1 MPVVYAY
8 ICRHGRKYPVFLI
21 GQSTHTSFVGRR
33 IIEYKAV
40 SE

>member
-8 ICRHGRKYPVFLI
+8 ICRWERKYPVFLI
-21 GQSTHTSFVGRR
+21 GQSAHTSFVRWR
-33 IIEYKAV
+33 IIQYKAV